1 MNRQHWLDVERLF
14 HDALALPPQR
24 RPQFL
29 NDSCTGN
36 DALKHDVQSLL
47 DESDADDF
55 LETPALDPGATR
67 LQPLTHASLVGRRLS
82 EYEVTARIGAGG
94 MGEVYRA
101 RDVKLGREVAIKV
114 LPAPMAHDTAR
125 IARFKREAQILATLN
140 HPHIAAIYA
149 LEESENVVALVLE
162 LVEGATLADRIHQGR
177 LAINDA
183 LTIAR
188 QTAEALEAAHAKGI
202 IHRDLKP
209 ANIKAPDGGT
219 VKVLDFGLAKAI
231 DEETARDRSQL
242 TTSHA
247 TQEGMIVGTA
257 TYMSPEQ
264 ARGLAVDK
272 RTDIW
277 AFGCV
282 MYEMITGRKAFEGNT
297 VTDCLAAILGQD
309 PDWTALSPLA
319 PPSIVALIARCLE
332 KDAPHRLADIGEA
345 RRQLEDVLAAVTPR
359 VSPRQVEGTAKRR
372 VRRLTYVASIVGLL
386 VAGAFGVRAV
396 RQLTLKPE
404 RVDIELAF
412 DEFIPSTHSSELAL
426 SSDGTLIAYASSKR
440 MASMPNMSPG
450 SDGAVDSGQSD
461 DLSGAAMPSMAMTE
475 QIYVRAIGQGT
486 ARPLGGALGSGPFF
500 SPDGKWLGFWHAPTG
515 TLRKVA
521 VTGGAPVKICDAVSG
536 IAGATWGPDDTIVFA
551 WFDLFRV
558 PASGGSP
565 TTLLKVDEARGERFF
580 RHPSFLPSGKAILFT
595 VGMADSYSYDDA
607 DIGVL
612 SLETGK
618 KRILVQGGT
627 SPRYAPSGHLIYARA
642 GALLAVPFDA
652 EKLEV
657 TGQPFPVAHG
667 VFMSANTG
675 MAAFSISQTGH
686 LVYAAGPEERGTR
699 VLVWV
704 DKNGHKS
711 ALPVKPQS
719 YLHPRLSPDGRQL
732 AIEVEGASHDIF
744 TYDFARA
751 GEPTKMS
758 FDGASHWP
766 SWTPD
771 GRRLTFRSWKTGTMT
786 MWWMPADRSSPPEL
800 LTSIGSMQSPE
811 SWSPDGKTLAF
822 TQMDDPQTGSDIYTL
837 SLDGDKKPRVLLRT
851 KFSEGSPKFS
861 PNGAWLAYS
870 TNESGQ
876 PEVWA
881 MAYPAGERIHISTN
895 GGTDPLWRHDG
906 RQLYYRLGDQM
917 MVVDVSYG
925 PSLKASKPR
934 MLWRGN
940 YLAGAGS
947 SCGMAGPT
955 SANYDV
961 TPDGERFLMIEDAS
975 STAESERL
983 RVVSNWSVELKN
995 PGTINLQS
1003 SKAEPVPS
1011 EYCLTLLPPMHP
1023 RAIAA
1028 NPQR

>member
-1 MNRQHWLDVERLF
+1 LF
-14 HDALALPPQR
+14 HEALALPPQLR
-24 RPQFL
+24 SRFL
-29 NDSCTGN
+29 NDSCDGN
-36 DALKHDVQSLL
+36 DALKQDVQSLL
-47 DESDADDF
+47 DESSDDDF
-55 LETPALDPGATR
+55 LETPALDPDATR
-67 LQPLTHASLVGRRLS
+67 LESPAHSSLVGRRLS

-101 RDVKLGREVAIKV
+101 RDVKLGRDVAVKV

-125 IARFKREAQILATLN
+125 ISRFKREAQILATLN

-162 LVEGATLADRIHQGR
+162 LVEGATLADRIHHGR
-177 LAINDA
+177 LAMNDA
-183 LTIAR
+183 LTIAC

-209 ANIKAPDGGT
+209 ANIKAPAGGT

-231 DEETARDRSQL
+231 DEETDRDRTQL
-242 TTSHA
+242 ATVVDA
-247 TQEGMIVGTA
+247 TQEGTIVGTA

-264 ARGLAVDK
+264 ARGRAVDT

-282 MYEMITGRKAFEGNT
+282 MYEMITGRKAFEGET
-297 VTDCLAAILGQD
+297 VTDCLAAILEKD

-319 PPSIVALIARCLE
+319 PPSVVALIKRCLE
-332 KDAPHRLADIGEA
+332 KDVQRRLTDIAEA
-345 RRQLEDVLAAVTPR
+345 RRELEDLLATVTGPLSSR
-359 VSPRQVEGTAKRR
+359 PDEGSAKRR
-372 VRRLTYVASIVGLL
+372 VPRLTYAVSIVALL

-396 RQLTLKPE
+396 RQLRLEPE
-404 RVDIELAF
+404 RIDIALAN

-426 SSDGTLIAYASSKR
+426 SSDGALIAYASSKR
-440 MASMPNMSPG
+440 MASMPRMYSG
-450 SDGAVDSGQSD
+450 SDRAADSNQSGD
-461 DLSGAAMPSMAMTE
+461 MSGAMLSMAMTE
-475 QIYVRAIGQGT
+475 QIYVRPIGKGV

-500 SPDGKWLGFWHAPTG
+500 SPDGKSLGFWHAPTG
-515 TLRKVA
+515 TLRRA
-521 VTGGAPVKICDAVSG
+521 AITGGAPVKICDAVSG

-565 TTLLKVDEARGERFF
+565 ITLLKVDEERGERFL
-580 RHPSFLPSGKAILFT
+580 RHPSFLPSGRAILFT

-612 SLETGK
+612 SLDTGK
-618 KRILVQGGT
+618 KRILVRGGT

-642 GALLAVPFDA
+642 GTLLAVPFDA

-657 TGQPFPVAHG
+657 TGQPFPVVNG

-699 VLVWV
+699 VPVWV
-704 DKNGHKS
+704 NKNGS
-711 ALPVKPQS
+711 RSGLPLRPQS

-744 TYDFARA
+744 TYDFARG

-771 GRRLTFRSWKTGTMT
+771 GRRLTFRSWKTGSMT
-786 MWWMPADRSSPPEL
+786 MWWMLADRSNPPEL
-800 LTSIGSMQSPE
+800 LTTIGSMQSPE

-822 TQMDDPQTGSDIYTL
+822 TQMDDPQRGSDIYTL
-837 SLDGDKKPRVLLRT
+837 SLDGDKKPRALLQT

-861 PNGAWLAYS
+861 PKGAWLAYS

-881 MAYPAGERIHISTN
+881 MAYGTGERIHISTN
-895 GGTDPLWRHDG
+895 GGTDPLWRRDG

-934 MLWRGN
+934 LLWRGD

-975 STAESERL
+975 STAASERL

-995 PGTINLQS
+995 PGAINLES
-1003 SKAEPVPS
+1003 SRLEPIPGAR
-1011 EYCLTLLPPMHP
+1011 H
-1023 RAIAA
+1023 AK
-1028 NPQR
+1028 